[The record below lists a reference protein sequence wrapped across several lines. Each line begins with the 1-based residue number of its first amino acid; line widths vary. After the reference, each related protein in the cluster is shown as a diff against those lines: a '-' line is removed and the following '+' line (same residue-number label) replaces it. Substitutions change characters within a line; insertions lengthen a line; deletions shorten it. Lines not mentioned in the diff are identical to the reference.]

1 MLGEYYFI
9 LLTTSG
15 AQITYLPLEIRNHIL
30 SFIKHTSILCIN
42 CSEVIITFKINFLC
56 HYNGY
61 SSLNYNCICDNCK
74 SLYIF

>member
-15 AQITYLPLEIRNHIL
+15 RDITYFPLDIRRHIL
-30 SFIKHTSILCIN
+30 SFIKYATVSCIN
-42 CSEVIITFKINFLC
+42 CSEVIITFKINYLC

-61 SSLNYNCICDNCK
+61 SNLNYNCICDNCK
-74 SLYIF
+74 SLYTF